1 LDSVVSKERDPNRE
15 VVIIEMRETG
25 NGASGRNGGFC
36 NASLTHGFVNGYT
49 RFPDE
54 MAVIEKLGRE
64 NLDAMEE
71 TIKRYKID
79 CDFERNGELRM
90 AVAPW
95 QMAGLKEEAIA
106 RNKTGDH
113 VEVLDRDQVRALVN
127 SPIYEGALF
136 DHDGTALVD
145 PARLVWGLRKGLFIT
160 WRKDL

>member
-1 LDSVVSKERDPNRE
+1 
-15 VVIIEMRETG
+15 MRETG

-95 QMAGLKEEAIA
+95 QMAGLKEEAIQINEE
-106 RNKTGDH
+106 RNLEKCIFLK
-113 VEVLDRDQVRALVN
+113 EKSSLSLRRAV
-127 SPIYEGALF
+127 
-136 DHDGTALVD
+136 
-145 PARLVWGLRKGLFIT
+145 K
-160 WRKDL
+160 